1 MNVQTRDPPLPGEL
15 SFEYGG
21 KKVHLIDTPGF
32 NDSHRSE
39 SDVLEEICYW
49 LSTAYG
55 PRDVDSSKRFL
66 LNGIIYL
73 HPLTE
78 QKWTGTSQRSIDFL
92 KALCGSENYSC
103 ISLATSFW
111 DQTTPAKGM
120 EHERQLV
127 DHPSR
132 WGAILEKPG
141 TRTHRHDSG
150 YRSAIRIIASIIQK
164 NTKYALRIQKELSQ
178 PDATLLDTTVGR
190 MAHRAWEADIE
201 SFQAQLDH
209 TRDNLH
215 NLRSSRLDHDI
226 TSMRTSLA
234 NRENAVA
241 LLTLNQ
247 PTLSQRWTA
256 RNTRDNELMNQQ
268 LEQCN
273 QAIITLQ
280 RQLENQQH
288 GAINISIHNNDS
300 ASSIAES
307 EVSAMD
313 RQLKMERQKQKDL
326 MAKRMAKMT
335 SKSMKAGIAG
345 SMFGAVSM
353 GVGLL
358 PLALIACCVM

>member
-1 MNVQTRDPPLPGEL
+1 
-15 SFEYGG
+15 
-21 KKVHLIDTPGF
+21 
-32 NDSHRSE
+32 
-39 SDVLEEICYW
+39 
-49 LSTAYG
+49 
-55 PRDVDSSKRFL
+55 
-66 LNGIIYL
+66 
-73 HPLTE
+73 
-78 QKWTGTSQRSIDFL
+78 
-92 KALCGSENYSC
+92 
-103 ISLATSFW
+103 
-111 DQTTPAKGM
+111 M
-120 EHERQLV
+120 EHERQLI
-127 DHPSR
+127 DHPSK
-132 WGAILEKPG
+132 WGAILQKRG

-150 YRSAIRIIASIIQK
+150 YRSAIRIIEPIIQK

-178 PDATLLDTTVGR
+178 PDVTLLDTT
-190 MAHRAWEADIE
+190 
-201 SFQAQLDH
+201 

-215 NLRSSRLDHDI
+215 NLRSSSLDDDI
-226 TSMRTSLA
+226 ASMRKSLA
-234 NRENAVA
+234 NRETAVA

-273 QAIITLQ
+273 QAIIPLQ
-280 RQLENQQH
+280 RQLEYQQH
-288 GAINISIHNNDS
+288 GAVNISIHNNDS